1 MTAGAG
7 VSEEEDGGEGRG
19 GDARTGSRPVLAAGD
34 GGGLT
39 AGGSCNQ
46 LLRVII
52 YRLMLEIR
60 LATVTRYG
68 PRRSYLP
75 SSDVPLEV
83 PQLQL

>member
-7 VSEEEDGGEGRG
+7 VSEEEDGGEGMRG
-19 GDARTGSRPVLAAGD
+19 QEVGRYWRVG
-34 GGGLT
+34 
-39 AGGSCNQ
+39 GGSCNQ

-52 YRLMLEIR
+52 YQLMLEIH

-68 PRRSYLP
+68 PQRSYLP